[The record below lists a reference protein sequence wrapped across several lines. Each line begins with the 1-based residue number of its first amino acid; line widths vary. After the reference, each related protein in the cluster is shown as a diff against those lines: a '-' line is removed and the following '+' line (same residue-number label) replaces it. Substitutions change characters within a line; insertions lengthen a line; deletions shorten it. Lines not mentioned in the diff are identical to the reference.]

1 MESKEITPEDIAI
14 LVEKSTKKTIEQIDS
29 IIEKLLVLKKQ
40 AFELHD
46 ESINNRLLIC
56 ASDEDKA
63 ELVGLNL
70 EKQLANMLNV
80 KNDTEKDIVCILR
93 A

>member
-14 LVEKSTKKTIEQIDS
+14 LVEKSTKKTIGQIDS
-29 IIEKLLVLKKQ
+29 IIEKLLVFKKQ
-40 AFELHD
+40 VYELHE

-70 EKQLANMLNV
+70 EKELANMLNA
-80 KNDTEKDIVCILR
+80 KNDTEKNIICILR